1 MVRQAKEEGG
11 VGGRAP
17 KEKDPNTTKN
27 LLLGIEWNF

>member
-1 MVRQAKEEGG
+1 MVRQAKEQGG
-11 VGGRAP
+11 EGRAP